1 MILLGIGANIPS
13 TRFGSPRRTCEAAL
27 EAVADAGVRVVD
39 RSSWYRSAPVPDSD
53 QPWFVNGV
61 AELETALG
69 PEALLALLLGIEAD
83 LGRERGLAHGPRI
96 IDLDLLSYGS
106 VLRVS
111 GPAPLLPHPRMHERA
126 FVLRPLAELA
136 PQWQHPIYRCSARE
150 LAEDLPPGQVAE
162 ALSENGED
170 VLAVMHAT

>member
-1 MILLGIGANIPS
+1 MIILGIGANVPS
-13 TRFGSPRRTCEAAL
+13 ARYGSPRRTCETAL
-27 EAVADAGVRVVD
+27 EAVAAAGVRVVD
-39 RSSWYRSAPVPDSD
+39 RSSWYRSAPVPESD

-61 AELETALG
+61 AELETDLG
-69 PEALLALLLGIEAD
+69 PEALLAVLLGIETAF
-83 LGRERGLAHGPRI
+83 GRERGMVNGPRI

-136 PQWQHPIYRCSARE
+136 PQWQHPIYRCTARD
-150 LAEDLPPGQVAE
+150 LAEDVDGSQVVE
-162 ALSENGED
+162 VLSENDGEA
-170 VLAVMHAT
+170 LAEMYTT